1 MEPTIDKAIELVASD
16 SFEPADFGPYSFMSY
31 GGGSFVVDESLAPAD
46 AVAAA
51 KAKEQEI
58 LDGLF
63 RVNVNDTE
71 PKSTM

>member
-1 MEPTIDKAIELVASD
+1 
-16 SFEPADFGPYSFMSY
+16 
-31 GGGSFVVDESLAPAD
+31 LAPAD
-46 AVAAA
+46 AVSAA

-63 RVNVNDTE
+63 RVNVNDSE